1 MSPVNL
7 AKLTPDL
14 EEQPTQ
20 NSSTKPVETCQLSP
34 RGREIAL
41 MHFNHVEQQVS
52 LAATTAGLIVAADAL
67 IIGAYVGIIKDY
79 TIFKVFGLW
88 IEGIAF
94 GIGGA
99 FLVAGFLC
107 ALFAVFPNVR
117 FASFQYTVENVVF
130 FGWIGK
136 QSFSDYLQTFLR
148 KDAANGKEL
157 DKELLYQVWG
167 KSRWLNRMF
176 KFIQL
181 AVLFTIVGTF
191 VIGAVLLFSG
201 YKLPA

>member
-1 MSPVNL
+1 
-7 AKLTPDL
+7 
-14 EEQPTQ
+14 
-20 NSSTKPVETCQLSP
+20 
-34 RGREIAL
+34 

-67 IIGAYVGIIKDY
+67 LIGAYVNLVKSY
-79 TIFKVFGLW
+79 TIFKIFGLW

-99 FLVAGFLC
+99 FLVVGFLC
-107 ALFAVFPNVR
+107 ALFAVFPNIR

-136 QSFSDYLQTFLR
+136 RGFSEYLQTFLS
-148 KDAANGKEL
+148 KDAGNGEEL

-167 KSRWLNRMF
+167 KSRWLTRMF

-181 AVLFTIVGTF
+181 AVLCTILGTLI
-191 VIGAVLLFSG
+191 VVTVLLLSG